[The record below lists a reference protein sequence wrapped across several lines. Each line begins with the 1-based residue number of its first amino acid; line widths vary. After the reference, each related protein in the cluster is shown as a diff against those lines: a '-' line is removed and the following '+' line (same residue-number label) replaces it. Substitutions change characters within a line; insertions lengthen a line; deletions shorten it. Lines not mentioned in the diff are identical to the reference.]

1 MRIAFLGLGKMGAPI
16 AGHLAQHSTGAG
28 HQLTVWNRTVERTE
42 PLAALGARIAIS
54 PAEAVAGAEIVFTM
68 MMDDAA
74 LREILFDQGV
84 LQAMPTGAIHLAL
97 STISVA
103 LSDELT
109 AEHRTRKLEFLGS
122 PVFGRPNIAE
132 DGKLWVAVAGDA
144 KAIEKVR
151 PLLQRFSRGITVV
164 SEKPSSAHALKL
176 GGNFLI
182 TSMIAALS
190 ESMIFAEA
198 NGIDPGLFV
207 ETANNA
213 MFRSPF
219 YESYGKIMLNPP
231 VPSGGPIA
239 VGEKDT
245 RLFRESAHAAGV
257 KTPLGDLYYANLERA
272 VNAGMKDADWAAGYY
287 QLAKNANR
295 HNG

>member
-1 MRIAFLGLGKMGAPI
+1 MRIAFLGLGKMGIAI
-16 AGHLAQHSTGAG
+16 ARHLTQAGHE
-28 HQLTVWNRTVERTE
+28 LTVWNRTRERAK
-42 PLAALGARIAIS
+42 PLAALGARIAAA
-54 PAEAVAGAEIVFTM
+54 PAEAVAGAEAVFTM
-68 MMDDAA
+68 VMDDAA

-84 LQAMPTGAIHLAL
+84 LQAMPAGSIHVAL

-109 AEHRTRKLEFLGS
+109 AEHHARKQKYLGS
-122 PVFGRPNIAE
+122 PVFGRPNVAE
-132 DGKLWVAVAGDA
+132 DGKLWVAVAGEA
-144 KAIEKVR
+144 KAVEKVK
-151 PLLQRFSRGITVV
+151 PLIESFSRGVTVV

-190 ESMIFAEA
+190 ESMIYAEA
-198 NGIDPGLFV
+198 TGVDPKLFV
-207 ETANNA
+207 ETVNDA

-231 VPSGGPIA
+231 AHPGGTIA

-245 RLFRESAHAAGV
+245 RLYRQAAHAASV
-257 KTPLGDLYYANLERA
+257 KTPLGDLYYAHFERA
-272 VNAGMKDADWAAGYY
+272 INADMKEADWAAGYY
-287 QLAKNANR
+287 QLAKSTNR
-295 HNG
+295 DES